1 MRPLVNPFM
10 PTPLGSAYYL
20 PNPSTGKAV
29 EFDDCEQKSR
39 TMVDYKDRYWDML
52 RKPGIS
58 KLVMDDLPVQAL
70 RQISAAGQRPVRWYF
85 AEKKPRISCAFNFIS
100 AATFETG
107 LISKSGLS
115 QEDDNER
122 TALSVFHLVGAP
134 ATSFATIVINP
145 SPSRAV
151 ALLA

>member
-1 MRPLVNPFM
+1 MTTTRHEPERDVARVEWNEIRASFAAVAGFRFRSIRASCCAKSAP
-10 PTPLGSAYYL
+10 PGSVQ
-20 PNPSTGKAV
+20 SV
-29 EFDDCEQKSR
+29 
-39 TMVDYKDRYWDML
+39 
-52 RKPGIS
+52 GIF
-58 KLVMDDLPVQAL
+58 P
-70 RQISAAGQRPVRWYF
+70 R
-85 AEKKPRISCAFNFIS
+85 KKPRISCAFNFIS

-145 SPSRAV
+145 SPSRAI